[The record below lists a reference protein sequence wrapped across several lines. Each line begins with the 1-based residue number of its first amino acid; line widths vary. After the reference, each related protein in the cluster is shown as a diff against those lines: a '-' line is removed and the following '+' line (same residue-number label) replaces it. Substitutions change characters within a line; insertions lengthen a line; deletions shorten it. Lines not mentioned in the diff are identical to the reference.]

1 MEVYESVLQP
11 AQMYH
16 PPLMKSMK
24 KRIQLI
30 HLNYVDILM
39 TVFGYDNYHI
49 YSYIL
54 VCGFFGCN
62 TQHMYLDKLLFL
74 LLSNN
79 GKITNFQMNN

>member
-1 MEVYESVLQP
+1 MLQP

-24 KRIQLI
+24 KTIQLV
-30 HLNYVDILM
+30 HLNYVDILR

-54 VCGFFGCN
+54 VCGFFGC
-62 TQHMYLDKLLFL
+62 TQRSAHVARQIIIL
-74 LLSNN
+74 LLSKN
-79 GKITNFQMNN
+79 GKITIFQMNN

>member
-1 MEVYESVLQP
+1 M
-11 AQMYH
+11 
-16 PPLMKSMK
+16 
-24 KRIQLI
+24 

-39 TVFGYDNYHI
+39 TAFGYDNCHI

-74 LLSNN
+74 LLSKNH
-79 GKITNFQMNN
+79 NFSDE